1 LAGTRFESVIRLSLK
16 RPFLAFPQMCVKPRK
31 RNVSGL
37 PRPRAA
43 RRSAANLPNSI
54 SRQLEVEPREPV
66 AQLSPEPL
74 RVITVLEAHHGVVSE
89 THDDHVT
96 TRVPVPPLVRP

>member
-1 LAGTRFESVIRLSLK
+1 VREAEEAERLRFAEAPRCSSLSSEPAELDQSRLL
-16 RPFLAFPQMCVKPRK
+16 
-31 RNVSGL
+31 G
-37 PRPRAA
+37 
-43 RRSAANLPNSI
+43 
-54 SRQLEVEPREPV
+54 RQLEVEPREPV